1 MIKVLIIE
9 DSALMRK
16 YLREILEEDGG
27 FEVSSA
33 RDGVQGLELVHKVQP
48 DVVTLDINM
57 PEMDGMTCLSR
68 IMVESP
74 RPVVMVSSLTL
85 QGAMATLESLAMGAV
100 DYISKPGGTVSHNI
114 KLIAGELTEK
124 VRAASKSRV
133 RSKGGTVAQMRARAA
148 PVTAAARRKVSES
161 TGKLSGKR
169 LMLVGS
175 STGGP
180 RTVEEIFTK
189 LPANFPVPI
198 ILSQHMPATFTDA
211 FARRLDTICDL
222 KVQQAGHISMLEPGN
237 VYVAK
242 GEADILVR
250 NRNGQRVVVLAP
262 PAPEMLWHPSIERM
276 VSSALECIP
285 AQEMIAVQLTG
296 MGYDGAK
303 AMTELKKQGG
313 HTIAESEATAVV
325 FGMPKEL
332 IEMGGAS
339 VVLPYDRIAEQLLE
353 WLM

>member
-16 YLREILEEDGG
+16 YLREILEEEGD
-27 FEVSSA
+27 FQVFAA
-33 RDGVQGLELVHKVQP
+33 RDGIQGLEQVHAVQP

-57 PEMDGMTCLSR
+57 PGMDGLTCLSK

-74 RPVVMVSSLTL
+74 RPVVMVSSLTE

-100 DYISKPGGTVSHNI
+100 DYIAKPGGTVSHNI
-114 KLIAGELTEK
+114 REVAETLKSKI
-124 VRAASKSRV
+124 RAAAKARI
-133 RSKGGTVAQMRARAA
+133 RSKGGMVDRARARMTEA
-148 PVTAAARRKVSES
+148 TPAAKRKQAES
-161 TGKLSGKR
+161 GGKLMGKKLL
-169 LMLVGS
+169 LMGS

-180 RTVEEIFTK
+180 KTVEEILVK
-189 LPANFPVPI
+189 LPVHFPVPI
-198 ILSQHMPATFTDA
+198 LLSQHMPASFTNA
-211 FARRLDTICDL
+211 FANRLDGICPM
-222 KVQQAGHISMLEPGN
+222 KVQQVGNLMPLLPGN

-250 NRNGQRVVVLAP
+250 QRNGQRVAVVAP
-262 PAPEMLWHPSIERM
+262 PAPELLWHPSVDRM
-276 VSSALECIP
+276 VESALECVP
-285 AQEMIAVQLTG
+285 APEMVAVQLTG

-303 AMTELKKQGG
+303 FMTQLHHEGG

-332 IEMGGAS
+332 IEMGGAT
-339 VVLPYDRIAEQLLE
+339 VVLPYDRIAEKLIE